1 MVARPVIVLE
11 RMVLIGERVI
21 ASIFMLSLVT
31 TITFYL
37 RQMTPAIKKK
47 TGIDKYGIATQ
58 DTTKERAIIQKVQR
72 HRLTVLGTIM
82 SRILMSLANLFRMR
96 PTGWALKKD
105 TLART
110 RRDSIALCKFLLWV
124 ACINWWKRACR
135 RVTKK
140 NTNPKSNRIFL

>member
-96 PTGWALKKD
+96 PTG
-105 TLART
+105 
-110 RRDSIALCKFLLWV
+110 
-124 ACINWWKRACR
+124 
-135 RVTKK
+135 
-140 NTNPKSNRIFL
+140 